1 MTQNRKILVK
11 VGGETLLDAGDR
23 ARLAADLRQVLDA
36 DSDRR
41 LCVIHGAGP
50 QITALGER
58 LGLQSTF
65 RAGRRVTDA
74 PMLDAVAMAMCGQV
88 GPALLASCVAAG
100 LPAVST
106 PAASGGLA
114 VGKKRPP
121 KPVPGEAEPVDYG
134 LVADLASV
142 DTRLLETL
150 WAAGFVPLLSS
161 LVSDPRGQLLNLNA
175 DSLVT
180 GLTRQLAFSDVVLV
194 TGVPGVYRD
203 LKDPTTHLPEVRAG
217 DIDGLIAS
225 GAVQGGMI
233 AKLQEV
239 QEILARGADTVWIV
253 GFREPGAI
261 ADALAGK
268 PGTRTRVRA

>member
-1 MTQNRKILVK
+1 MVQTRKILVK
-11 VGGETLLDAGDR
+11 VGGETLLAADDR
-23 ARLAADLRQVLDA
+23 ARLAADLAAVLTA
-36 DSDRR
+36 DPARR
-41 LCVIHGAGP
+41 LCVVHGAGP
-50 QITALGER
+50 QITALGQR

-88 GPALLASCVAAG
+88 GPALLAACLAVG

-121 KPVPGEAEPVDYG
+121 KAVPGEPDPVDYG
-134 LVADLASV
+134 LVADLAAV
-142 DTRLLETL
+142 DARLLDAL

-161 LVSDPRGQLLNLNA
+161 LVADPHGQLLNWNA

-180 GLTRQLAFSDVVLV
+180 GLTRQLAFTDVVLV
-194 TGVPGVYRD
+194 TGVPGVFRD
-203 LKDPTTHLPEVRAG
+203 LQDPATHLPELRATE
-217 DIDGLIAS
+217 IDGLIAS

-233 AKLQEV
+233 VKLQEV
-239 QEILARGADTVWIV
+239 QEILARGAQTVWIV
-253 GFREPGAI
+253 GFRAPGAI
-261 ADALAGK
+261 ADALAGS
-268 PGTRTRVRA
+268 PGLRTRVRA

>member
-1 MTQNRKILVK
+1 MKRILVK
-11 VGGETLLDAGDR
+11 VGGETLLAAADR
-23 ARLAADLRQVLDA
+23 VRLAMDLKQVVDA
-36 DSDRR
+36 DVNRR
-41 LCVIHGAGP
+41 LCVVHGAGP
-50 QITALGER
+50 QITALGQR

-65 RAGRRVTDA
+65 RAGRRVTDE

-88 GPALLASCVAAG
+88 GPALLAACVAAG

-121 KPVPGEAEPVDYG
+121 KAVPGETELVDYG

-142 DTRLLETL
+142 DSTLLQTL
-150 WAAGFVPLLSS
+150 WNAGFVPLLSS
-161 LVSDPRGQLLNLNA
+161 LVSDPHGQLLNLNA

-194 TGVPGVYRD
+194 TGVPGVFRD
-203 LKDPTTHLPEVRAG
+203 LGDPASHLPELRAAE
-217 DIDGLIAS
+217 IDGLIAS

-268 PGTRTRVRA
+268 PGVRTRVVA